1 MKVPLP
7 SYAGFFALLVFVG
20 SATQPGL
27 ASRVPGPAVARLAQ
41 APPATDPN
49 QVVRRTCTTCHND
62 QSLRGNLSLEHFDV
76 TADFTTDAA
85 DADVAERM
93 VRKLRAGMMPPPGAR
108 RPDADTLL
116 TLVETLERN
125 LDAGA
130 AAAPDPGGVLQDT
143 DQTGAA
149 DRRRPVHRRIGVL

>member
-1 MKVPLP
+1 MNVPLA
-7 SYAGFFALLVFVG
+7 SYAGVFALLVFVG

-76 TADFTTDAA
+76 TAAFDDAA
-85 DADVAERM
+85 VAERM

-108 RPDADTLL
+108 RPDGDTLL
-116 TLVETLERN
+116 TLVEALEHN

-130 AAAPDPGGVLQDT
+130 AIAPDPGGRT
-143 DQTGAA
+143 F
-149 DRRRPVHRRIGVL
+149 

>member
-1 MKVPLP
+1 MKVPLA

-20 SATQPGL
+20 NATQPGL
-27 ASRVPGPAVARLAQ
+27 ASRVPGPAAVRLAQ

-76 TADFTTDAA
+76 TAAFDDAA
-85 DADVAERM
+85 VAERM

-108 RPDADTLL
+108 RP
-116 TLVETLERN
+116 E
-125 LDAGA
+125 
-130 AAAPDPGGVLQDT
+130 P
-143 DQTGAA
+143 
-149 DRRRPVHRRIGVL
+149 